1 MSNVSYIKLAI
12 LGGGG
17 VGKSAMT
24 IQFLQN
30 HFVEIYDP
38 TIEDAYRKQIAIDNR
53 SYSIEILDTAGQEEY
68 SAMRD
73 QYMRS
78 VEGFMFVYDI
88 TKYTSYIYLREMIEK
103 MKYMNETNKKLC
115 MVICGNKS
123 DLSIK
128 RAVSYQEGKM
138 LSLENKC
145 PFYETSARLCIQIDD
160 AWMDLIRQVIID
172 KFSPEKPKKSKKC
185 SIL

>member
-1 MSNVSYIKLAI
+1 MSNVGNIKLAI

-30 HFVEIYDP
+30 HFVEIYGP
-38 TIEDAYRKQIAIDNR
+38 TIEDAYRKQMAIDNR

-78 VEGFMFVYDI
+78 SEGFMFVYDI

-103 MKYMNETNKKLC
+103 MKYMNETNKK
-115 MVICGNKS
+115 ICSTNIDWIRWHHFCYKMYYDGKS
-123 DLSIK
+123 
-128 RAVSYQEGKM
+128 
-138 LSLENKC
+138 
-145 PFYETSARLCIQIDD
+145 IQ
-160 AWMDLIRQVIID
+160 
-172 KFSPEKPKKSKKC
+172 SC
-185 SIL
+185 SVVRNGI